1 VARVIPRQW
10 IDVRTG
16 ELTQAA
22 LLYLNSLETGD
33 GDTAGI
39 GTILAGVNQVTE
51 RTNGII
57 AGTQVLATVTT
68 LDAGNVSTALAALGA
83 TTGAGSGLSVSPS
96 NASVFIT
103 SAGAAVTNSI
113 TATATFGTGPY
124 TYAWTYVS
132 GDVLNV
138 GSPAAGTTN
147 FDTTLALGE
156 QKFAIYRVTATDS
169 LAATKTAD
177 IPVTAFSTLVL

>member
-1 VARVIPRQW
+1 MARVIPRQW

-96 NASVFIT
+96 NASAFIT